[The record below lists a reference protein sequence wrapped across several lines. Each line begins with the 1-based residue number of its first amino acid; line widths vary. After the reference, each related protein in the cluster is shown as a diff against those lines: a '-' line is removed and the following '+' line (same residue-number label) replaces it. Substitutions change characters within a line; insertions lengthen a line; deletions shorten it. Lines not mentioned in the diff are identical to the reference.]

1 MVFTVGC
8 AFLAVAFLLG
18 IVLYF
23 ALPAGMQQALGI
35 TISLLALAPLALYS
49 VLIFFDATQRNNSC
63 RIGLLSVASAFIQL
77 LGYGC
82 GFLEAWWKR
91 CVRGQD
97 EFQAYSKNFYQ

>member
-8 AFLAVAFLLG
+8 ALLASAFLAGV
-18 IVLYF
+18 VLF
-23 ALPAGMQQALGI
+23 FTLPPGMQQALGI
-35 TISLLALAPLALYS
+35 AVCLLALAPLALYS
-49 VLIFFDATQRNNSC
+49 LLIFVDATQRNGSC
-63 RIGLLSVASAFIQL
+63 RIGLLSVVSAFIQL